1 MKIIFALSLALSFAV
16 IGCNQ
21 ELKKNEATLAY
32 DFDENGCKTGAHSF
46 DSKSAYCAGLKDDV
60 LNNGCAYS
68 TRKAEYEANCG
79 TDWAFWNQ
87 LPEDQDTA
95 SK

>member
-1 MKIIFALSLALSFAV
+1 MKILFALVLGLSFAA

-32 DFDENGCKTGAHSF
+32 DFDEGGCKTGAHSF
-46 DSKSAYCAGLKDDV
+46 SNKTDYCAALKDDL

-68 TRKAEYEANCG
+68 TRKAQYETDCG
-79 TDWAFWNQ
+79 TDWAFW
-87 LPEDQDTA
+87 PEQPQGEETA
-95 SK
+95 AQ